1 MNKEAL
7 EELLGNNYKPIM
19 QMGNIIQGAFN
30 IDPTAGAISAA
41 GLPIGA
47 IRGVLN
53 GSIVGAMKPLS
64 LMYTMKSFGPGQ
76 AGWQKISSLVKKG
89 VPQDKIDDTMRPYM
103 KKTMDAAKK
112 ANTLK
117 MAGQNGMLASSVSA
131 YMDEADENLP
141 QENEPIVRK
150 EEVNL
155 QQEEQAA
162 APDQAVAQQELGQNM
177 MALLQSAQ
185 NAGPQ
190 AAPMQ
195 QPARGVPNAP
205 IAPQAPAVPLSINA
219 SSIPNSF
226 ANLMGSIN
234 LSGRG

>member
-1 MNKEAL
+1 M
-7 EELLGNNYKPIM
+7 
-19 QMGNIIQGAFN
+19 
-30 IDPTAGAISAA
+30 AGRNGLSAA
-41 GLPIGA
+41 
-47 IRGVLN
+47 
-53 GSIVGAMKPLS
+53 SI
-64 LMYTMKSFGPGQ
+64 
-76 AGWQKISSLVKKG
+76 
-89 VPQDKIDDTMRPYM
+89 
-103 KKTMDAAKK
+103 
-112 ANTLK
+112 
-117 MAGQNGMLASSVSA
+117 SA

-141 QENEPIVRK
+141 QENEPIVKK

-155 QQEEQAA
+155 QQEEQEA

-185 NAGPQ
+185 NAGPQAGVQ